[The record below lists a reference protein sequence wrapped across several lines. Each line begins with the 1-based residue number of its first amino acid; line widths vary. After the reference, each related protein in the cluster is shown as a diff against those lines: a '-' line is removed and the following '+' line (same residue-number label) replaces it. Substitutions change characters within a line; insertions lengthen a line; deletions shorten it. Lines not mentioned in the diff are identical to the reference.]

1 MSDQSD
7 SQNLSEQQVQMSEG
21 TSPSSSSDDG
31 SRSTPSN
38 LPKAATRQRKKRTS
52 DSEDEDYVAEEEAT
66 SKRVEPAQGI
76 KPGMKIKRPAGRQ
89 PMSKAR
95 ASTEKPTPIEPVAAE
110 GKKRK
115 ERVKKTVA
123 RVLGKASIMEDEEEE
138 EEVAAPAPKA
148 PKLMGDAIRTGA
160 AASKAKPAPK
170 PKPKRNT
177 RSIPAT
183 EKNKAPVPEA
193 AEEEEENVLRKLKPK
208 IPDHNDAHPVA
219 EDMKLRR
226 DSGLRKWREADPY
239 ASRRRTA
246 VDYRFHTKEQQDFY
260 ETVLLD
266 KKPIVCDMRWVDWQY
281 IKDNEEYYPGVQ
293 DSFKACGVEDFV
305 GQKLTKWNEEL
316 IMQFYSTAHFYPD
329 GRIVWM
335 SEGTR
340 YQSTVAEWAQ
350 LINAPEEHD
359 DDLDIYAKKK
369 MDHNSMSNM
378 YKEIPN
384 EALDTF
390 KFGSVHYL
398 LSGLPTI
405 NWILRHTLL
414 PKSGDHKM
422 IRGHAINLLHIFD
435 VPQKFKVMSLMIETI
450 KRTAADQKRSCGYAP
465 QIQELINS
473 KMGTGIYLLDKEH
486 LPIRPDFEDNQVVM
500 TENEPSSAQ
509 AQAKKEKARK
519 EKAAKMPTQE
529 EASEYFL
536 KTKQEQLG
544 YLIASTLRIEQGLAT
559 LTQNQASLERI
570 MEQKFYDLDVKV
582 TEIQTAV
589 EQLQDDMQ
597 ERRGRTTTDAFARVP
612 RGPRSSAVPVAA
624 TRATTSAPATASVP
638 PAPASTSAP
647 TPASTSAS
655 TEAFVL
661 GVIRTPPPPEDQ
673 A

>member
-1 MSDQSD
+1 
-7 SQNLSEQQVQMSEG
+7 MSEG
-21 TSPSSSSDDG
+21 TSPSSSSDEG

-66 SKRVEPAQGI
+66 SKRVEPAQGT
-76 KPGMKIKRPAGRQ
+76 KPGLKIKRPAGRQ

-95 ASTEKPTPIEPVAAE
+95 ASTEKPTPQEPVAAE

-123 RVLGKASIMEDEEEE
+123 RVLGKASIMEEEEE

-148 PKLMGDAIRTGA
+148 PKLMGDAIRSGA
-160 AASKAKPAPK
+160 TASKPKAASK

-177 RSIPAT
+177 RSIPAA
-183 EKNKAPVPEA
+183 EKNKAPVPETV

-266 KKPIVCDMRWVDWQY
+266 KKPIVCDMRWVDWTY
-281 IKDNEEYYPGVQ
+281 IKDNEEHYPGVQ
-293 DSFKACGVEDFV
+293 DSFIACGVADFV

-329 GRIVWM
+329 GRITWM

-350 LINAPEEHD
+350 IINAPEEQD

-422 IRGHAINLLHIFD
+422 IRGHAINLLHVFD
-435 VPQKFKVMSLMIETI
+435 VPQKFKVMSLIVETI

-509 AQAKKEKARK
+509 AYAKKEKARK

-544 YLIASTLRIEQGLAT
+544 YLIASTLRIEQSLAT
-559 LTQNQASLERI
+559 LTQNQQSLERI

-582 TEIQTAV
+582 TEVQSAV
-589 EQLQDDMQ
+589 EQLQEDMQ
-597 ERRGRTTTDAFARVP
+597 ERRGRTTTHAFARVP
-612 RGPRSSAVPVAA
+612 RGPRSSAVPVAD